1 MNQIPVSIVT
11 MALPDLQERG
21 VPLERWIAELPVTL
35 EQLRNPHHRVDWD
48 VLVELMDRLPALL
61 RGGEDELEE
70 AAAHVYELPWSGFK
84 QAGALVVSPSTFYHA
99 VTRWAVPAFVPNVR
113 HRLESR
119 VDGRLVSIIE
129 IPPEDRVSPCV
140 WRCIRGF
147 TRGAPRALGL
157 PDAHVEAE
165 IDGRRATFTITPPP
179 ARWLGAR
186 IWERVRGLFDCRTLL
201 DQFVI
206 QHEALARNVEEL
218 RQAND
223 DLRERSEASRE
234 SEARYRALIDH
245 TAELIVVCNERGRIH
260 FASPSVRERFA
271 IRVGARPDR
280 DVFARVHED
289 DRERV
294 ERVFRTLLHSGR
306 AQRMELRVIGCDG
319 ETVWLEAS
327 GQRLRGGDGRYRA
340 LLVARDIDERK
351 RAERERQ
358 RDSERLEIEVARR
371 TLELQRANAELR
383 ELHTRLIRAERM
395 DAAQELAGSVAHAI
409 NNPLAALIGH
419 VEMML
424 EGQPDS
430 DPKLERVLQLGQR
443 IRAVVGRTLQLS
455 REGRMNF
462 AVQNPGEILREVQEE
477 IQNRA
482 SRRGVDVETKLESDL
497 PSVKVDTTLLRAAL
511 VSIAENAVDASPEDG
526 TVLLQVQVTS
536 GGRVIEYR
544 IEDAGA
550 GIPAELRERI
560 LEPFF
565 TTKPRGTGLG
575 LAIARG
581 VILGHSGR
589 IRFSDRPGGGTVVTV
604 EVPVEHPDQLGN

>member
-1 MNQIPVSIVT
+1 MNQIPVSVIS
-11 MALPDLQERG
+11 MALPDLRERG
-21 VPLERWIAELPVTL
+21 VPLERWVAGLPITL
-35 EQLRNPHHRVDWD
+35 DQLRNPHHRADWD
-48 VLVELMDRLPALL
+48 LLVELIDRLPPLL

-70 AAAHVYELPWSGFK
+70 TAAHLYELPWLGLRRS
-84 QAGALVVSPSTFYHA
+84 AALLASPSALYHA
-99 VTRWAVPAFVPNVR
+99 VAQLAVPAFFPNVR

-119 VDGRLVSIIE
+119 VDGRLVSIVE
-129 IPPEDRVSPCV
+129 IPPEDRISPGV

-147 TRGAPRALGL
+147 TRGVPRALGL
-157 PDAHVEAE
+157 PDAHVEARIE
-165 IDGRRATFTITPPP
+165 GRRATFTITPPP
-179 ARWLGAR
+179 ARWIGAR
-186 IWERVRGLFDCRTLL
+186 IWERVRGLFDCRELL
-201 DQFVI
+201 DHFVV
-206 QHEALARNVEEL
+206 QHEVLARNIEEL
-218 RQAND
+218 RQTNER
-223 DLRERSEASRE
+223 LRERSEASRE

-260 FASPSVRERFA
+260 FASPSVLERFA
-271 IRVGARPDR
+271 IPAGARPDR
-280 DVFARVHED
+280 DIFRRVHED

-294 ERVFRTLLHSGR
+294 ERVFRTLLQSGR
-306 AQRMELRVIGCDG
+306 TQRMELRVISGDG

-327 GQRLRGGDGRYRA
+327 GQRLRGGDGRFRV

-358 RDSERLEIEVARR
+358 RDAERLEIEVARR

-424 EGQPDS
+424 EGQDDN

-443 IRAVVGRTLQLS
+443 IRSVVGRTLQLS
-455 REGRMNF
+455 REGRLNF
-462 AVQNPGEILREVQEE
+462 SAQDPGEILQDVQEE
-477 IQNRA
+477 IEDRA
-482 SRRGVDVETKLESDL
+482 SRRGVCVEIKREADL
-497 PSVKVDTTLLRAAL
+497 PRVKVDSTLLRAAL
-511 VSIAENAVDASPEDG
+511 VSIAENAVDASPEG
-526 TVLLQVQVTS
+526 GAVLLQAQVTS

-544 IEDAGA
+544 IEDAGP
-550 GIPAELRERI
+550 GIPPELRERI

-589 IRFSDRPGGGTVVTV
+589 IRFTDRPGGGTLVTV
-604 EVPVEHPDQLGN
+604 EVPVEHPDG